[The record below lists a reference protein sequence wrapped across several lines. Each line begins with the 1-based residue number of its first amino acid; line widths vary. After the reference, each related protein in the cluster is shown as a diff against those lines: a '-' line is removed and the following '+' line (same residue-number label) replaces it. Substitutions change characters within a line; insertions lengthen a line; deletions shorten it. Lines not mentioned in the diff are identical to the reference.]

1 MNDKKED
8 SSANRETMGTKEA
21 GKIDHKTLFKRLSTC
36 AEGLTD
42 AEAKERF
49 KQVGPNE
56 ITEKK
61 VNPVLKLLGY
71 FWGPIPWMIE
81 AAAVLSLL
89 IHHLEDFW
97 IIMALLLLNAG
108 VAFWQEYKAG
118 NAIEALKQRLVL
130 ETKVLRNNQ
139 WKIVPSRE
147 LVPGDIINLRLG
159 DIIPADVKLINGDY
173 LLVDESSLTGESLPV
188 EKHSEDIGY
197 AGAVVRQGEMRGL
210 VITTGM
216 KTFFGKTAR
225 LVEDTGTQSH
235 FQKAVV
241 KIGDYLI
248 LMAVFLVVIIFIV
261 AFFRHES
268 IPETLQF
275 ALVLTV
281 AAIPVALPAVLSVT
295 MAVGAS
301 RLAKKEAIVSKL
313 VAIEEMAGMDVL
325 CSDKTG
331 TITKNEITVAEV
343 VPLEGFTETDVLING
358 ALASKEEDRDPID
371 NAILAKAAESKLT
384 DQVSDHYKVI
394 KFQPFDPVSKRTV
407 ATVEGS
413 PGEQFDVSKGAPQ
426 SILDLLDDPGAIR
439 DKIKQRV
446 DAFAAKGHRALA
458 VARETKKQQWQLT
471 GLIALYDPAREDS
484 EETIKKAQEMNVKVK
499 MVTGD
504 HAAIA
509 KEIAKETH
517 LGTNIVEPAAFLDKP
532 DRESGKIVEDSDGF
546 AQVFP
551 EHKYHIVE
559 LLQARGHIVGMT
571 GDGVND
577 APALKK
583 ADVGIA
589 VTGATDAARSAADIV
604 LTKPGLSVI
613 IDAIEQSRKI
623 FQRMNNYAVYRITE
637 TIRVLLFITISI
649 LVFRFY
655 PVTALMIVL
664 LALLND
670 APIMTIA
677 FDHVKYSQKPERWN
691 MRTVLGIAT
700 FLGIIGVISSFLM
713 LYIGR
718 DVLHLSREVLQ
729 SFIYLK
735 LSVAG
740 HLTVFVARTKGPFWS
755 IKPSR
760 PVLFAVIAT
769 QIIATLIVV
778 YGFLLPAMS
787 WKLALFVWGYAL
799 AAFLITDFLKVR
811 LYRLLDH
818 SKVKFHR

>member
-8 SSANRETMGTKEA
+8 SSANRETIGTEET

-36 AEGLTD
+36 EEGLTD

-49 KQVGPNE
+49 NQVGPNE
-56 ITEKK
+56 IIEKK
-61 VNPVLKLLGY
+61 LNPILKLLGY

-97 IIMALLLLNAG
+97 IITALLLLNAA

-118 NAIEALKQRLVL
+118 NAIEALKQRLAL
-130 ETKVLRNNQ
+130 KANVLRNNQ
-139 WKIVPSRE
+139 WKIIPARE

-159 DIIPADVKLINGDY
+159 DIIPADVKFIKGDY
-173 LLVDESSLTGESLPV
+173 LLADESSLTGESLPV
-188 EKHSEDIGY
+188 EKHSEDLGY

-225 LVEDTGTQSH
+225 LVEDTRTQSH

-248 LMAVFLVVIIFIV
+248 LMAAFLVVIIFVV

-301 RLAKKEAIVSKL
+301 NLAKKEAIVSKL

-343 VPLEGFTETDVLING
+343 IPLGGFTETDVLLNG
-358 ALASKEEDRDPID
+358 VLASKEEDRDPID
-371 NAILAKAAESKLT
+371 NAILAKAAEL
-384 DQVSDHYKVI
+384 QVMPRVSDHYKVI
-394 KFQPFDPVSKRTV
+394 KFHPFDPVSKRTV

-413 PGEQFDVSKGAPQ
+413 AGEQFNVSKGAPQ
-426 SILDLLDDPGAIR
+426 SILSLLADPGAIS
-439 DKIKQRV
+439 DKIKQQV
-446 DAFAAKGHRALA
+446 DAFATKGHRALA
-458 VARETKKQQWQLT
+458 VARETKKQQWELT

-484 EETIKKAQEMNVKVK
+484 AETIKKAQEMAVKVK

-517 LGTNIVEPAAFLDKP
+517 LGTNIVEPAAFLDKQ
-532 DRESGKIVEDSDGF
+532 DRESEKIVEDTDGF

-551 EHKYHIVE
+551 EHKHHIVE

-589 VTGATDAARSAADIV
+589 VAGATDAARSAADIV

-623 FQRMNNYAVYRITE
+623 FQRMTNYAVYRITE
-637 TIRVLLFITISI
+637 TIRVLFFITISI

-655 PVTALMIVL
+655 PVTAMMIVL

-677 FDHVKYSQKPERWN
+677 FDHVKYSLQPERWN
-691 MRTVLGIAT
+691 MRTVLGMAT
-700 FLGIIGVISSFLM
+700 FLGIIGVISSFM
-713 LYIGR
+713 ALYIGR
-718 DVLHLSREVLQ
+718 DVFHLSREVLQ

-735 LSVAG
+735 LSIAG
-740 HLTVFVARTKGPFWS
+740 HFTVFVARTKGPFWS

-760 PVLFAVIAT
+760 PLLFAVITT
-769 QIIATLIVV
+769 QAIATLIVV

-787 WKLALFVWGYAL
+787 WKLALFVWGYAF
-799 AAFLITDFLKVR
+799 AAFLITDLLKVR

-818 SKVKFHR
+818 TTVKFHR

>member
-1 MNDKKED
+1 
-8 SSANRETMGTKEA
+8 
-21 GKIDHKTLFKRLSTC
+21 
-36 AEGLTD
+36 
-42 AEAKERF
+42 
-49 KQVGPNE
+49 
-56 ITEKK
+56 
-61 VNPVLKLLGY
+61 
-71 FWGPIPWMIE
+71 
-81 AAAVLSLL
+81 
-89 IHHLEDFW
+89 
-97 IIMALLLLNAG
+97 

-118 NAIEALKQRLVL
+118 NAIEALKQRLAL
-130 ETKVLRNNQ
+130 KAKVLRDNKWQ
-139 WKIVPSRE
+139 VVPARE
-147 LVPGDIINLRLG
+147 LVPGDVITLRLG
-159 DIIPADVKLINGDY
+159 DIIPADVKFISGDY
-173 LLVDESSLTGESLPV
+173 LLVDESALTGESLPV
-188 EKHSEDIGY
+188 EKHSEAIGY

-216 KTFFGKTAR
+216 RTFFGKTAR
-225 LVEDTGTQSH
+225 LVEGTRTQSH

-248 LMAVFLVVIIFIV
+248 LIAVFLVVIIFIV

-301 RLAKKEAIVSKL
+301 SLAKKEAIVSKL

-331 TITKNEITVAEV
+331 TITKNEITVKEI
-343 VPLEGFTETDVLING
+343 VPQEGFSESDVILSG
-358 ALASKEEDRDPID
+358 VLASKEEDRDPID
-371 NAILAKAAESKLT
+371 NAILAKAAELGMMEQISSQYRVT
-384 DQVSDHYKVI
+384 Q
-394 KFQPFDPVSKRTV
+394 FQPFDPVSKRTKAAV
-407 ATVEGS
+407 TGS
-413 PGEQFDVSKGAPQ
+413 DGEQFSVSKGAPQ
-426 SILDLLDDPGAIR
+426 SILALLGDREATGE
-439 DKIKQRV
+439 KLMQQV
-446 DAFAAKGHRALA
+446 DTFAARGHRALA
-458 VARETKKQQWQLT
+458 VARQVKGEPWKLT
-471 GLIALYDPAREDS
+471 GWIALHDPAREDS
-484 EETIKKAQEMNVKVK
+484 AETIKKAMEMGVQVK

-504 HAAIA
+504 HRAIA
-509 KEIAKETH
+509 KEISKEIH
-517 LGTNIVEPAAFLDKP
+517 LGTNIAEPAAFIDKP
-532 DRESGKIVEDSDGF
+532 DRESQKIVEATDVF

-551 EHKYHIVE
+551 EHKHHIVE

-589 VTGATDAARSAADIV
+589 VAGATDAARSAADIV
-604 LTKPGLSVI
+604 LTKKGLSVI
-613 IDAIEQSRKI
+613 IDAIQQSRKI
-623 FQRMNNYAVYRITE
+623 FQRMNNYAVYRIAE
-637 TIRVLLFITISI
+637 TIRVLFFITFSI

-677 FDHVKYSQKPERWN
+677 FDRVKYSPQPDRWN

-700 FLGIIGVISSFLM
+700 FLGIIGVISSFM
-713 LYIGR
+713 ALYIGK
-718 DVLHLSREVLQ
+718 DLFHLSREILQ

-740 HLTVFVARTKGPFWS
+740 QLTVFVARTRGHFWS
-755 IKPSR
+755 IKPSK
-760 PVLFAVIAT
+760 PLLSAVIIT
-769 QIIATLIVV
+769 QAIATLIVV
-778 YGFLLPAMS
+778 YGFLLPAMG

-818 SKVKFHR
+818 SQVKFHR